1 MAYQFHHLTSVNSTN
16 IYARDHLSAG
26 DVVYADE
33 QRSGVGRRGRTWYS
47 PKGNLY
53 ATMVLDRTI
62 EPNHLPF
69 MMALAIHEGI
79 ASFLSSD
86 DQEHLKVKWPNDVL
100 WKGQKLCGILIE
112 ALFDRYIVGFGVNA
126 NIVAKTDQPVTSI
139 KNIAKETIDIKA
151 LLERIIESFDQH
163 KRQDFKDIRQT
174 WLNKCLYQ
182 NQEITARV
190 SDAYQ
195 VIGIFV
201 DIDLS
206 GALMIKTEEGIKRI
220 MTGDVFLSQKEQA

>member
-1 MAYQFHHLTSVNSTN
+1 MAYQFHHLTSVDSTN

-53 ATMVLDRTI
+53 ATMVLDRAI

-69 MMALAIHEGI
+69 MMALAIYEGI
-79 ASFLSSD
+79 ASFLSAD
-86 DQEHLKVKWPNDVL
+86 DQAYLKVKWPNDVL

-126 NIVAKTDQPVTSI
+126 NTLAKTDQPVVSI
-139 KNIAKETIDIKA
+139 KQITNTEIDIRT
-151 LLERIIESFDQH
+151 LLERIIDCFDQR
-163 KRQDFKDIRQT
+163 KNQEFQDIRQT

-182 NQEITARV
+182 NQEITARL
-190 SDAYQ
+190 SESYQ
-195 VIGIFV
+195 VTGIFV

-206 GALMIKTEEGIKRI
+206 GALMIKTDEGIKRI
-220 MTGDVFLSQKEQA
+220 MTGDVFLSEKEQA